1 MRPCR
6 YVFALPRR
14 KERDKK
20 GDRNY
25 STREGPS
32 YGTMVLYK
40 EISRVQN
47 FLSSHRTKLYRT
59 YRRSTVHPS
68 LIFSKIIFH
77 QPWSCFYYNLP
88 CVMIVHFVPALVAI
102 FLLGALQLT
111 VPWSLCYNLPA
122 ILDFRQPRLL
132 FLSSF
137 LTTISPTLT
146 HVISLVFLPLLLQRN
161 S

>member
-1 MRPCR
+1 MGSRLNF
-6 YVFALPRR
+6 V
-14 KERDKK
+14 
-20 GDRNY
+20 
-25 STREGPS
+25 
-32 YGTMVLYK
+32 
-40 EISRVQN
+40 RVQLLHARSLGSSLDQVSLA
-47 FLSSHRTKLYRT
+47 FSSVAIQSLLFVVHAPALLSRLDIYQT
-59 YRRSTVHPS
+59 YRRSTVYPS

-77 QPWSCFYYNLP
+77 RPWSCFYYNLP

-137 LTTISPTLT
+137 LTLT
-146 HVISLVFLPLLLQRN
+146 YLNSLVFLPLLLQRD